1 MKYSLKL
8 RIFTYVFVGVLLFV
22 LASRLT
28 IRYSASAPLITY
40 QSELFGR
47 QITRISTSDG
57 KLPVAEKLRN
67 HLPYAIEGLKEDE
80 FLVFSVQDAN
90 RKNFVEGLLT
100 AEQKNTNDWKPLEYQ
115 IENTNVSYLDVE
127 LNGDEWRLFKTLG
140 STTPSYWVALKKSV
154 LRERMFDILDIR
166 DRMGLQIYPILILYI
181 IFLTLA
187 ISYAALRPLKNMQ
200 TLFSKIDIKDTQSDT
215 HLQTKDTYRE
225 LTSFLNYFNE
235 LIDRSRLSYQQA
247 NRFSSDASHELKTPL
262 TIVRGHLQRLINRS
276 QDGSDDQIQLS
287 LVMEEVERLISIT
300 NKLLMLSQADAGRLA
315 VHKETIHFNNLI
327 NQLIDD
333 YSNYRPDI
341 EITKSLQR
349 NMELVGDKDLIT
361 QLILNLFSNAF
372 KYNFSGG
379 KVLFNASCNATY
391 LSFNISNTTQLSAS
405 GLDDRVFERF
415 YRHLASQNKEAN
427 TQQGSGLGLSLCRE
441 IAIAHGGDLEIRRVV
456 NQTVTFSCRLALKGS
471 K

>member
-8 RIFTYVFVGVLLFV
+8 RIFTYVFIGVLLFV

-67 HLPYAIEGLKEDE
+67 HLPYAIEGLKANE
-80 FLVFSVQDAN
+80 FLVFNPEDAA

-200 TLFSKIDIKDTQSDT
+200 TLFSKIDIKDTHSDT

-379 KVLFNASCNATY
+379 KVLFNASCNATH
-391 LSFNISNTTQLSAS
+391 LNFNISNTTQLSAS

-415 YRHLASQNKEAN
+415 YRHTGSQNKETN

>member
-67 HLPYAIEGLKEDE
+67 HLPYAIEGLKANE
-80 FLVFSVQDAN
+80 FLVFNPEDAT

-441 IAIAHGGDLEIRRVV
+441 IAVAHGGDLEIRRVV

>member
-1 MKYSLKL
+1 
-8 RIFTYVFVGVLLFV
+8 
-22 LASRLT
+22 
-28 IRYSASAPLITY
+28 
-40 QSELFGR
+40 
-47 QITRISTSDG
+47 
-57 KLPVAEKLRN
+57 
-67 HLPYAIEGLKEDE
+67 
-80 FLVFSVQDAN
+80 
-90 RKNFVEGLLT
+90 
-100 AEQKNTNDWKPLEYQ
+100 
-115 IENTNVSYLDVE
+115 
-127 LNGDEWRLFKTLG
+127 
-140 STTPSYWVALKKSV
+140 
-154 LRERMFDILDIR
+154 
-166 DRMGLQIYPILILYI
+166 
-181 IFLTLA
+181 
-187 ISYAALRPLKNMQ
+187 
-200 TLFSKIDIKDTQSDT
+200 LFSKIDIKDTQSDT

-415 YRHLASQNKEAN
+415 YRHTGSQNKETN

>member
-8 RIFTYVFVGVLLFV
+8 RIFTYVFIGVLLFV

-67 HLPYAIEGLKEDE
+67 HLPYAIEGLKANE
-80 FLVFSVQDAN
+80 FLVFNPQDATS
-90 RKNFVEGLLT
+90 KNFVEGLLT

-140 STTPSYWVALKKSV
+140 STTPSDWVALKKSV

-200 TLFSKIDIKDTQSDT
+200 TLFSKIDIKDTHSDT

-379 KVLFNASCNATY
+379 KVLFNASCNATH
-391 LSFNISNTTQLSAS
+391 LNFNISNTTQLSAS

-415 YRHLASQNKEAN
+415 YRHTGSQNKETN

>member
-8 RIFTYVFVGVLLFV
+8 RIFTYVFIGVLLFV

-67 HLPYAIEGLKEDE
+67 HLPYAIEGLKANE
-80 FLVFSVQDAN
+80 FLVFNPEDAA

-140 STTPSYWVALKKSV
+140 STTPSDWVALKKSV

-415 YRHLASQNKEAN
+415 YRHTGSQNKETN

>member
-67 HLPYAIEGLKEDE
+67 HLPYAIEGLKANE
-80 FLVFSVQDAN
+80 FLVFNPEDAA

-140 STTPSYWVALKKSV
+140 STTPSDWVALKKSV

-166 DRMGLQIYPILILYI
+166 DRMGLHIYPILILYI
-181 IFLTLA
+181 VFLTLA

-200 TLFSKIDIKDTQSDT
+200 TLFSKIDIKDTHSDT

>member
-8 RIFTYVFVGVLLFV
+8 RIFTFVFIGVLLFV

-67 HLPYAIEGLKEDE
+67 HLPYAIEGLKADE
-80 FLVFSVQDAN
+80 FLVFNPQDATS
-90 RKNFVEGLLT
+90 KNFVEGLLT
-100 AEQKNTNDWKPLEYQ
+100 AEQKNTNGWKPLEYQ

-140 STTPSYWVALKKSV
+140 STAPSDWVALKKSV
-154 LRERMFDILDIR
+154 LRQRMFDILDIR

-181 IFLTLA
+181 VFLTLA

-200 TLFSKIDIKDTQSDT
+200 QLFSKIDIKDTHSDT
-215 HLQTKDTYRE
+215 HLQTKNTYRE

-315 VHKETIHFNNLI
+315 IHKETIHFNNLI

-341 EITKSLQR
+341 EITKSLQG

-379 KVLFNASCNATY
+379 KVLLNASSNTTH
-391 LSFNISNTTQLSAS
+391 LTFNISNTTQLSAS

-415 YRHLASQNKEAN
+415 YRHLGSQNKEAN

-441 IAIAHGGDLEIRRVV
+441 IAKAHGGDLEIRRVV
-456 NQTVTFSCRLALKGS
+456 NQTVTFSCRLAIKGS

>member
-1 MKYSLKL
+1 
-8 RIFTYVFVGVLLFV
+8 
-22 LASRLT
+22 
-28 IRYSASAPLITY
+28 
-40 QSELFGR
+40 
-47 QITRISTSDG
+47 
-57 KLPVAEKLRN
+57 
-67 HLPYAIEGLKEDE
+67 
-80 FLVFSVQDAN
+80 
-90 RKNFVEGLLT
+90 
-100 AEQKNTNDWKPLEYQ
+100 
-115 IENTNVSYLDVE
+115 
-127 LNGDEWRLFKTLG
+127 
-140 STTPSYWVALKKSV
+140 
-154 LRERMFDILDIR
+154 
-166 DRMGLQIYPILILYI
+166 
-181 IFLTLA
+181 
-187 ISYAALRPLKNMQ
+187 
-200 TLFSKIDIKDTQSDT
+200 
-215 HLQTKDTYRE
+215 
-225 LTSFLNYFNE
+225 
-235 LIDRSRLSYQQA
+235 
-247 NRFSSDASHELKTPL
+247 
-262 TIVRGHLQRLINRS
+262 
-276 QDGSDDQIQLS
+276 
-287 LVMEEVERLISIT
+287 MEEVERLISIT

>member
-441 IAIAHGGDLEIRRVV
+441 IAVAHGGDLEIRRVV

>member
-67 HLPYAIEGLKEDE
+67 HLPYAIEGLKANE
-80 FLVFSVQDAN
+80 FLVFNPEDAA

-127 LNGDEWRLFKTLG
+127 LNGEEWRLFKTLG
-140 STTPSYWVALKKSV
+140 STTPSDWVALKKSV

-200 TLFSKIDIKDTQSDT
+200 TLFSKIDIKDTHSDT

-379 KVLFNASCNATY
+379 KVLFNASCNATH
-391 LSFNISNTTQLSAS
+391 LNFNISNTTQLSAS

-415 YRHLASQNKEAN
+415 YRHTGSQNKETN